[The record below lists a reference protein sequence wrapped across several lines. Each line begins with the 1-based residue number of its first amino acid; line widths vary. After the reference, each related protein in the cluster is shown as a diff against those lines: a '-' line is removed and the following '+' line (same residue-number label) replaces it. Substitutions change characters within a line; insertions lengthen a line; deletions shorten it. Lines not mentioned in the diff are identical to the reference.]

1 MVWWRSAG
9 MAVLAIGI
17 AALCTPVGAEECP
30 PLFSLQDANRFN
42 PPHFDEYQVAVL
54 KLGRPASARI
64 DEDTQ
69 AKLYRSVLKEG
80 ATKGPNFAGQYT
92 IVGWGCGSSC
102 LQFAIVD
109 ARTGEVFFPAGIHNI
124 ATAHVQGVDGE
135 EAEYT
140 GLRFRLDSDLLI
152 TLGAINEDERREGW
166 SFFKWTGGK
175 LDLIRFI
182 PRPRQECEPH
192 R

>member
-1 MVWWRSAG
+1 MVWRRSAG
-9 MAVLAIGI
+9 MAALAIGI
-17 AALCTPVGAEECP
+17 VALCAPVGAEECS
-30 PLFSLQDANRFN
+30 PLFSLQDADRLN
-42 PPHFDEYQVAVL
+42 PPHFDGHQVAVP
-54 KLGRPASARI
+54 KLGRPAAARI
-64 DEDTQ
+64 DGNKQ

-80 ATKGPNFAGQYT
+80 ATKGPNFAGHYT

-124 ATAHVQGVDGE
+124 ATDHVQAVDGE
-135 EAEYT
+135 ETEYT

-152 TLGAINEDERREGW
+152 TLGAINEDERQEGW

-182 PRPRQECEPH
+182 PRPGQECELH